1 MSEVRLGV
9 FLCDCGDQIASI
21 LDMDVL
27 EQAVRAMP
35 EVALVQRLRYSC
47 SPDGLSAIK
56 SAVAEHGLN
65 RVLVAGC
72 TPRTLEPRFRAA
84 CEKAGLDGDR
94 FELVDIREGC
104 AWVHQ
109 DEPEAATAKAVDLI
123 RMGIARCTLRQARQ
137 PASAEVVPAALVIG
151 GGLAGMTAALTLAS
165 AGLLVK
171 LIEREAALGGMLRGA
186 HTLYPDRRDAVQ
198 FLAEKVE
205 AVTGHPRIE
214 VLLESQLTDVSGTV
228 GRYKVSVDGADRS
241 NGPSTFEVGAVIIAT
256 GARTLRPW
264 GLFRYDGQRVIT
276 QLEFERELRALETGT
291 RPTGFPL
298 DVVMILCAGQ
308 RDEAVPYCSGVCC
321 MGALKQALE
330 IKAAKPQ
337 ANVTILFRD
346 LYLLGE
352 EAYEEQ
358 VLKGRRAG
366 VEFIR
371 YAPSSPPVVTGEA
384 VEVREAPAG
393 TERRRSAER
402 SRRSLPCDRV
412 VLATPLIPQPDAS
425 VTAHM
430 LNVAQ
435 DKHGFLLEERYRL
448 RPQNCAE
455 RGVYVCGA
463 AHGPAGWA
471 EVEFQ
476 AASAAFRAMRHLQAG
491 HVASQAP
498 IASVDE
504 TLCTGCGNCV
514 ESCPFGAISMDR
526 QEGVLDISRVDP
538 LVCKG
543 CGNCAVSCPVKAISL
558 PVSSDAQLLAQ
569 IKAALAAPRN
579 GRPRILA
586 FGCEWSGHAAAE
598 LAGARKLGYP
608 VETRLI
614 RVGCSARLDP
624 LHVLWAFFNGA
635 DGVFLG
641 ACPPGD
647 CHYVDGNRH
656 ARQRIDTLR
665 SMLAESGFDPRR
677 LRLEWI
683 APDDAHDFAGKIAD
697 FTSLVQALGPSPARY
712 GQIGQEENDLC

>member
-1 MSEVRLGV
+1 VSEIGLGV
-9 FLCDCGDQIASI
+9 FLCDCGEEIASI
-21 LDMDVL
+21 LDMGIL
-27 EQAVRAMP
+27 EQAVCAMP
-35 EVALVQRLRYSC
+35 EVALARRLHYSC
-47 SPDGLSAIK
+47 SPDGLAAIK
-56 SAVAEHGLN
+56 SAIAKQGLN

-84 CEKAGLDGDR
+84 CEEAGLDGDR

-123 RMGIARCTLRQARQ
+123 RMGIARCTLRHVHQ
-137 PASAEVVPAALVIG
+137 PVSAEVVPAALVIG
-151 GGLAGMTAALTLAS
+151 GGLAGMTAALTLAN
-165 AGLLVK
+165 AGLPVK
-171 LIEREAALGGMLRGA
+171 LVEREAALGGMLRDA

-198 FLAEKVE
+198 FLAEKVR

-214 VLLESQLTDVSGTV
+214 VLLESQVTDVSRTV
-228 GRYKVSVDGADRS
+228 GCYTVSVDGADRS
-241 NGPSTFEVGAVIIAT
+241 NGPSTFEVGAVVIAT
-256 GARTLRPW
+256 GARTLEPW
-264 GLFRYDGQRVIT
+264 GLFHYDGRRVVT
-276 QLEFERELRALETGT
+276 QLEFEQELRALETGT
-291 RPTGFPL
+291 RPNGFPL

-308 RDEAVPYCSGVCC
+308 RDEAIPYCSGVCC

-352 EAYEEQ
+352 KTYEEQ
-358 VLKGRRAG
+358 VLKAQRAG
-366 VEFIR
+366 VEFIH
-371 YAPSSPPVVTGEA
+371 YAPSAPPVVTGEA
-384 VEVREAPAG
+384 IEVCDVLTGA
-393 TERRRSAER
+393 ERR
-402 SRRSLPCDRV
+402 LHCDRV
-412 VLATPLIPQPDAS
+412 ILATPLIPQPDAGMI
-425 VTAHM
+425 AHL
-430 LNVAQ
+430 LNVIQ

-476 AASAAFRAMRHLQAG
+476 ATSAAFRAMRHLQAG
-491 HVASQAP
+491 RVASQAP
-498 IASVDE
+498 VASVDE

-514 ESCPFGAISMDR
+514 ESCSFGAISMDR
-526 QEGVLDISRVDP
+526 QEGVLDISRIDP

-543 CGNCAVSCPVKAISL
+543 CGNCVVACPVKAISL
-558 PVSSDAQLLAQ
+558 PTSSDAQLLAQ
-569 IKAALAAPRN
+569 IGAALAAPRN

-608 VETRLI
+608 VEMRLI

-647 CHYVDGNRH
+647 CHYIDGNRY

-665 SMLAESGFDPRR
+665 DMLAENGFDPRR

-683 APDDAHDFAGKIAD
+683 APDDARDFAGKIAD
-697 FTSLVQALGPSPARY
+697 FTSLVRALGPNPARH
-712 GQIGQEENDLC
+712 GQIVQEENDLC